1 MNELY
6 VGYQHVSKI
15 TQTIYNIPAASS
27 LQNQDRLNQGHRITV
42 ERERER
48 ERERKSSFNS
58 VAMCVRTHNL
68 SKNMDIRHPY
78 FCFQEVST

>member
-48 ERERKSSFNS
+48 EREREEIK
-58 VAMCVRTHNL
+58 L
-68 SKNMDIRHPY
+68 
-78 FCFQEVST
+78 